1 MTPTTTNE
9 QDNALTLPITQ
20 AARRTAQE
28 FAYQQPTPEKAEQ
41 VLLNTLS
48 VWVVNDYLELMSIPT
63 DKRVSDSWNP
73 VVRLCADVADLM
85 LPRVGRLECRPVRLY
100 QQMCYIP
107 PETWEERV
115 GYVIV
120 QVDESLQFAKLL
132 GFVRSVATEELP
144 LSQLQPLPDLLE
156 HLGQLK
162 QTPVRTSVNLRSWFA
177 GIFEPDWQTLES
189 LWKQPQFRAAY
200 AFRSSGTIEE
210 KPNDPPSDLSGLSN
224 PARLREAQR
233 QSRSQS
239 RHEGNPPD
247 RQKEALIRRAKLID
261 LGIEIANQSV
271 ILILEVRPEAN
282 QQTSI
287 RLQLHP
293 TGNEIYL
300 LPGLQMTVLDEYG
313 AVFLEAQARDA
324 DNYIQLQFRGEL
336 GEQFSVMLALN
347 HPILTED
354 FVI

>member
-1 MTPTTTNE
+1 MTPSTTNE

-28 FAYQQPTPEKAEQ
+28 FAHQQPTPEKAEQ

-48 VWVVNDYLELMSIPT
+48 VWVVNDYLELMSIPS

-85 LPRVGRLECRPVRLY
+85 LPRVGRLECRPVRFY

-144 LSQLQPLPDLLE
+144 LSQLQPLSDLLE

-189 LWKQPQFRAAY
+189 LWNEPHFRAAY
-200 AFRSSGTIEE
+200 AFRSSGTVEE
-210 KPNDPPSDLSGLSN
+210 KPNDPPGDLSGLSN
-224 PARLREAQR
+224 PARSHR
-233 QSRSQS
+233 Q
-239 RHEGNPPD
+239 EGNPPVH
-247 RQKEALIRRAKLID
+247 QKEALIRRAKLID
-261 LGIEIANQSV
+261 LGIQIANQPV

-300 LPGLQMTVLDEYG
+300 LPGLQMTVLDESG
-313 AVFLEAQARDA
+313 AVFVKAQARDA
-324 DNYIQLQFRGEL
+324 DNYIQLQFKGEL
-336 GEQFSVMLALN
+336 REQFSVMLALN

>member
-1 MTPTTTNE
+1 MTPTTTSE
-9 QDNALTLPITQ
+9 QDNFALTLPITQ

-28 FAYQQPTPEKAEQ
+28 FAHQQPTPEKAEQ

-85 LPRVGRLECRPVRLY
+85 LPRGGRLECRPVREH

-132 GFVRSVATEELP
+132 GFVRSIATEELP
-144 LSQLQPLPDLLE
+144 LSQLQPLSDLLE

-177 GIFEPDWQTLES
+177 GIFEPDWQTIES
-189 LWKQPQFRAAY
+189 LWNEPKFRAAY
-200 AFRSSGTIEE
+200 AFRSIGIVEE
-210 KPNDPPSDLSGLSN
+210 KPNDPQDDLSGLSN
-224 PARLREAQR
+224 PAL
-233 QSRSQS
+233 SH
-239 RHEGNPPD
+239 RHEGNPPPH
-247 RQKEALIRRAKLID
+247 QKEALIRRAKLID
-261 LGIEIANQSV
+261 LGIQIANQPI
-271 ILILEVRPEAN
+271 ILILEVRPEAD

-287 RLQLHP
+287 CLQLHP

-300 LPGLQMTVLDEYG
+300 LPGLQMTVLDESG
-313 AVFLEAQARDA
+313 AVFLEAKARDA